1 MSALESRSVSKI
13 YGSGTNQVKA
23 IDSVSFGVEK
33 GEFVA
38 LVGPSGSGKTT
49 MLAMLAGLLEPTS
62 GNVFIESQDL
72 GAMKE
77 SQRAKFRR
85 LKIGFTF
92 QANNLVSYL
101 TALENVEL
109 MLRLTGQYNS
119 DNKQRARKL
128 LEMLGLSDRMHA
140 LPRELSG
147 GQQQRVAIARALINK
162 PTVVLLDEPLGA
174 LDLKLRNQMQL
185 ELKRIQREVGT
196 TFVYVTHD
204 QGEAITMSDHMAVMN
219 QGRVEQIGPCEEI
232 YDRPQT
238 AFVAG
243 FIGETNFLD
252 GEVEGSRNGGALVR
266 AHGLS
271 VVTASDGIAS
281 GPVTLCVRPEK
292 IRLGRSLENVGNVFP
307 ARVVEVV
314 YQGGSSTYTVEL
326 ENRLR
331 LTATAQNADEEMR
344 FAEGENVRVGWRP
357 DSAVVIPGRRNG

>member
-1 MSALESRSVSKI
+1 VSALESRSVSKI

-147 GQQQRVAIARALINK
+147 GQQQRVAIARSLINN
-162 PTVVLLDEPLGA
+162 PTVVLADEPTA
-174 LDLKLRNQMQL
+174 SLDTERAYQVVETMAHLVHEQGRAGVM
-185 ELKRIQREVGT
+185 
-196 TFVYVTHD
+196 VTHD
-204 QGEAITMSDHMAVMN
+204 LRMVEYTDRIIHLLDGRLERIVSPDDDLSCLADPGTCQMIPDDVLGGGDEVAEAIA
-219 QGRVEQIGPCEEI
+219 
-232 YDRPQT
+232 
-238 AFVAG
+238 
-243 FIGETNFLD
+243 
-252 GEVEGSRNGGALVR
+252 
-266 AHGLS
+266 
-271 VVTASDGIAS
+271 
-281 GPVTLCVRPEK
+281 
-292 IRLGRSLENVGNVFP
+292 
-307 ARVVEVV
+307 
-314 YQGGSSTYTVEL
+314 
-326 ENRLR
+326 
-331 LTATAQNADEEMR
+331 
-344 FAEGENVRVGWRP
+344 
-357 DSAVVIPGRRNG
+357 